1 MRIFRLVMLSLLL
14 LTLIPLISIGAAEV
28 MAHVYSCNLDLAS
41 AHPCMVGG
49 EDIGEDLF
57 TLGMM
62 GWFLF
67 ATLPITLALAAFWI
81 VVEIVRWVKV
91 RRAVPQAP

>member
-1 MRIFRLVMLSLLL
+1 
-14 LTLIPLISIGAAEV
+14 
-28 MAHVYSCNLDLAS
+28 
-41 AHPCMVGG
+41 MVGG
-49 EDIGEDLF
+49 EDIGKDLL